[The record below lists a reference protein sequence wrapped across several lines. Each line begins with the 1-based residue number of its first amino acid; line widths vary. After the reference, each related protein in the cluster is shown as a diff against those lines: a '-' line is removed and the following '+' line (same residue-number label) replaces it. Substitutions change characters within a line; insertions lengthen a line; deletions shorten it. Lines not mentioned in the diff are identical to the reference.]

1 MTATPPQDQG
11 DAALS
16 TGAVARRLGVSPTTL
31 RSWERR
37 YAIGPASREAG
48 RHRRWTPR
56 DIARLELMCRL
67 TAQGVPPAEA
77 ARAALGGE
85 PGASGTRAA
94 ERPTSPGAP
103 APAPAPAPSSTW
115 TPVRTPE
122 RTSAETPA
130 RGPSL
135 APTPGGPGG
144 PGALPLGPVR
154 PECRGLSRAAVRLDA
169 PTVAEL
175 LDAALA
181 EHGLIT
187 AWEEVI
193 APTLHAVGRKWAS
206 AGERYVEVEHLLS
219 WHVSSALHRIR
230 PVPEPPRTPPVLL
243 ACVPGEQH
251 SLPLEA
257 LTAALGERGLP
268 TRMFGPALPAEAL
281 HAAVRRTGPRAV
293 VLWAQSR
300 TTADPALAR
309 SVSAIE
315 WGVRGARAHSVLLL
329 AGPGWGAGTPAP
341 RTERL
346 HGLRSGLAVIES
358 LAPPRASTGAAG
370 AEPFAY
376 GS

>member
-1 MTATPPQDQG
+1 M
-11 DAALS
+11 S

-37 YAIGPASREAG
+37 YAIGPARREPG
-48 RHRRWTPR
+48 RHRRWTPG

-67 TAQGVPPAEA
+67 TADGVPPAEA
-77 ARAALGGE
+77 ARAALGGA
-85 PGASGTRAA
+85 PGARGAVASPGP
-94 ERPTSPGAP
+94 PTSPG
-103 APAPAPAPSSTW
+103 
-115 TPVRTPE
+115 
-122 RTSAETPA
+122 
-130 RGPSL
+130 GPD
-135 APTPGGPGG
+135 
-144 PGALPLGPVR
+144 ALPLGAVR

-175 LDAALA
+175 LEGVLA
-181 EHGLIT
+181 EDGLVT

-193 APTLHAVGRKWAS
+193 APTLHAVGRKWAT

-219 WHVSSALHRIR
+219 WQISAALHRIR
-230 PVPEPPRTPPVLL
+230 PLPEPPRSPPVLL

-251 SLPLEA
+251 SLPIEA
-257 LTAALGERGLP
+257 LTAVLGQRGVP
-268 TRMFGPALPAEAL
+268 ARMFGAALPAEAL
-281 HAAVRRTGPRAV
+281 HDAVRRTGPHSV

-309 SVSAIE
+309 SVAGIE
-315 WGVRGARAHSVLLL
+315 WGLRGARTRPALLL
-329 AGPGWGAGTPAP
+329 AGPGWGADVPGP

-346 HGLRSGLAVIES
+346 YGLRSGLAVIES
-358 LAPPRASTGAAG
+358 LAPPRAGTGAAG

>member
-1 MTATPPQDQG
+1 M
-11 DAALS
+11 S

-37 YAIGPASREAG
+37 YAIGPARREPG
-48 RHRRWTPR
+48 RHRRWTAG

-67 TAQGVPPAEA
+67 TADGVPPAEA
-77 ARAALGGE
+77 ARAALGGA
-85 PGASGTRAA
+85 PGAGGAA
-94 ERPTSPGAP
+94 AGPTA
-103 APAPAPAPSSTW
+103 A
-115 TPVRTPE
+115 
-122 RTSAETPA
+122 
-130 RGPSL
+130 
-135 APTPGGPGG
+135 PGGPD
-144 PGALPLGPVR
+144 ALPLGAVR

-181 EHGLIT
+181 ENGLVT

-193 APTLHAVGRKWAS
+193 APTLHAVGRKWAT

-219 WHVSSALHRIR
+219 WQISAALHRIR
-230 PVPEPPRTPPVLL
+230 PLPEPPRSPPVLL

-251 SLPLEA
+251 SLPIEA
-257 LTAALGERGLP
+257 LTAALGQRGVP
-268 TRMFGPALPAEAL
+268 ARMFGSALPAEAL
-281 HAAVRRTGPRAV
+281 HDAVRRTGPRGV

-309 SVSAIE
+309 SVAGIE
-315 WGVRGARAHSVLLL
+315 WGLRGARTRPALLL
-329 AGPGWGAGTPAP
+329 AGPGWGADAGGP

-346 HGLRSGLAVIES
+346 FGLRSGLAVIES
-358 LAPPRASTGAAG
+358 LARPRAGTGAAG
-370 AEPFAY
+370 AEPAAY